1 MSKNMVYLNNAA
13 TSYPKPPSVVKAMT
27 AAMDCPPNSPLRSNA
42 MGCGLLPSLRH
53 RLGRLLGI
61 ADTDRIFFCSS
72 ATDAVNR
79 VLGGLRWS
87 GYAFSANSHNSILRP
102 MANNLLHDAGSKF
115 SVMAYNH
122 CSNVTGEII
131 DVRHECED
139 AHRKGYLFLL
149 DAAQSAGCIP
159 IDVDGWGV
167 DMLVFT
173 GHKALFG
180 PTGTGGYY
188 VRRGIPLRPTQF
200 GGTGRDSSIITY
212 DDGDWEYEVGT
223 QNMVGLAGLKAG
235 VDYVLERGVEKIFK
249 KQQRQTAWLIE
260 TLRAIRNVSLYVAS
274 THRPIA
280 NSQRP
285 MANSRQGPIVS
296 FNIEGLQPADV
307 GYILQNS
314 YGITVRTGLHCAPLL
329 HQQLGT
335 GEYGTVRVSLS
346 DFTTQEDLEALVT
359 AVSAIANSL

>member
-173 GHKALFG
+173 GHKALYG
-180 PTGTGGYY
+180 PQGTGGYY
-188 VRRGIPLRPTQF
+188 VSPDVALRPTVF
-200 GGTGRDSSIITY
+200 GGTGTDSSVLRY
-212 DDGDWEYEVGT
+212 DDDAWEYEPGT
-223 QNMVGLAGLKAG
+223 PNGPGLSGLLAG
-235 VDYVLERGVEKIFK
+235 VRYVLELGVEPI
-249 KQQRQTAWLIE
+249 QQQLQSGIARLIAGLERLPYVRVYSSVSGSQPMWATSCRMSTA
-260 TLRAIRNVSLYVAS
+260 SL
-274 THRPIA
+274 
-280 NSQRP
+280 
-285 MANSRQGPIVS
+285 
-296 FNIEGLQPADV
+296 
-307 GYILQNS
+307 
-314 YGITVRTGLHCAPLL
+314 CAPACTAHRSPTVARAL
-329 HQQLGT
+329 HLMARC
-335 GEYGTVRVSLS
+335 V
-346 DFTTQEDLEALVT
+346 
-359 AVSAIANSL
+359 